1 MSPRQLHAIELRLE
15 GLGIA
20 QIALQVGQHRAT
32 ISRWFNRDTLVI
44 AELAKRLEELHQ
56 EEHRR
61 HANIRQKA
69 LLVVESAIDEGDL
82 RTALAVLRLPG
93 PAPTARSSSTGSV
106 VYTPGSQ
113 DTFDE
118 GVTSAG
124 WQLLI
129 EKTQELLGSAG
140 TISDDNGVLDQLLL
154 LDQAAGYVADAL
166 ELAEGE
172 GLTGFAS
179 VSASEQAARL
189 ADARRT
195 MEDAFEKIGGDDEDQ
210 ESEGGLPGWPG
221 DEQVNQAIELQARA
235 FVEMLDSLE
244 GAEEELTRTV
254 GTDEA
259 ARIAG
264 RLSRALEA
272 ANGARGSRS
281 RALGGR
287 IRRVGLLT
295 DSLLELMGALG
306 AAVSIEVE
314 NELDGSG
321 GLAEKSRSGA
331 PASP

>member
-140 TISDDNGVLDQLLL
+140 TISDDNGVLD
-154 LDQAAGYVADAL
+154 
-166 ELAEGE
+166 
-172 GLTGFAS
+172 
-179 VSASEQAARL
+179 
-189 ADARRT
+189 
-195 MEDAFEKIGGDDEDQ
+195 
-210 ESEGGLPGWPG
+210 
-221 DEQVNQAIELQARA
+221 
-235 FVEMLDSLE
+235 
-244 GAEEELTRTV
+244 
-254 GTDEA
+254 
-259 ARIAG
+259 
-264 RLSRALEA
+264 
-272 ANGARGSRS
+272 
-281 RALGGR
+281 
-287 IRRVGLLT
+287 
-295 DSLLELMGALG
+295 
-306 AAVSIEVE
+306 
-314 NELDGSG
+314 
-321 GLAEKSRSGA
+321 
-331 PASP
+331 